1 MCALWA
7 IPVSVSIKVVKAPA
21 GTKALLEKAA
31 NAIKAGREISEEL
44 ALPTHVHI
52 ANESDSWHYS
62 P

>member
-1 MCALWA
+1 
-7 IPVSVSIKVVKAPA
+7 VSVSIKVVKAPA